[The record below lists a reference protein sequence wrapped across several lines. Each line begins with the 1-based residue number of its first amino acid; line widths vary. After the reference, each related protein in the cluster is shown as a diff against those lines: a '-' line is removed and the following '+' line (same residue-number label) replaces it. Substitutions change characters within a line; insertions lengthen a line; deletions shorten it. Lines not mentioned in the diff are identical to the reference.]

1 MKLALSRRAWRRTLW
16 TAAGVIVVAG
26 VVTAV
31 VVANGGTPPPA
42 AATTVTVRRGA
53 VTLAVAAAGTIQSSQ
68 TIGLSFPVA
77 GTVTV
82 LNVKAGDLVTAG
94 QELAAIDPTDVQ
106 SNLNSAQQRVADA
119 QNALDRATAS
129 ANLPICPTAAPTT
142 AAPTAAST
150 TAAPTP
156 SGSASPHPTASPSP
170 HPSASRTTSAT
181 TPQNCQPAGKT
192 SVTDTVL
199 QAQQQ
204 YNNAEL
210 AVIRAQTQ
218 LTGTVLKAP
227 IAGRVL
233 SVGGKVGSTAGG
245 GSAFIELGDITDLTV
260 RAEFS
265 EADVGRLAV
274 GQVASIALP
283 HVDKPVSGKVS
294 QIDPAATVS
303 NRLVRYGVTITFDQ
317 VPADLLLGQSATVT
331 VTTASVDNVLYV
343 TSAAVTGVE
352 EGDGTVTVQTPAGD
366 ESRAVTIGLRGDQY
380 TEVTSGLVEGDIV
393 VLPH

>member
-31 VVANGGTPPPA
+31 VVANDGTPPPA

-53 VTLAVAAAGTIQSSQ
+53 VTLAVAAAGTIESSQ

-129 ANLPICPTAAPTT
+129 ANLPICPTAAP
-142 AAPTAAST
+142 T

-245 GSAFIELGDITDLTV
+245 GSAFIELGDITNLTV

-352 EGDGTVTVQTPAGD
+352 AGDATVNVRTPAGD

>member
-1 MKLALSRRAWRRTLW
+1 MKLALSRRARRRAVW

-26 VVTAV
+26 IVTAV
-31 VVANGGTPPPA
+31 VLATGSTPPPA
-42 AATTVTVRRGA
+42 AASTVTVRRGA
-53 VTLAVAAAGTIQSSQ
+53 VTLAVAASGTVQSSQ
-68 TIGLSFPVA
+68 TIGLSFAVA
-77 GTVTV
+77 GTVTQ
-82 LNVKAGDLVTAG
+82 LSVKPGDLVTAG
-94 QELAAIDPTDVQ
+94 QQLAAIDPADAQ
-106 SNLNSAQQRVADA
+106 SNLDSAQQRMADA
-119 QNALDRATAS
+119 QDALDRATLT
-129 ANLPICPTAAPTT
+129 ANKPICPTAAPTT
-142 AAPTAAST
+142 AAPTPT
-150 TAAPTP
+150 T
-156 SGSASPHPTASPSP
+156 SASS
-170 HPSASRTTSAT
+170 HPSAAPRPTAT
-181 TPQNCQPAGKT
+181 TPQDCQPAGRT
-192 SVTDTVL
+192 SVTDAVL

-210 AVIRAQTQ
+210 AVIRAQNR

-233 SVGGKVGSTAGG
+233 SVAGKVGSTAGM
-245 GSAFIELGDITDLTV
+245 GSAFIELGDIANLTV

-343 TSAAVTGVE
+343 TSAAVTGV
-352 EGDGTVTVQTPAGD
+352 DGVAATVTVQTPAGD

-380 TEVTSGLVEGDIV
+380 TEVTSGLIEGDVV

>member
-31 VVANGGTPPPA
+31 VVANGGPPPPA
-42 AATTVTVRRGA
+42 AASTVTVRRGA
-53 VTLAVAAAGTIQSSQ
+53 VTVAVAAAGTIQSSQ
-68 TIGLSFPVA
+68 TIGLSFAVA
-77 GTVTV
+77 GTVTE

-94 QELAAIDPTDVQ
+94 QELARIDPADAQ
-106 SNLNSAQQRVADA
+106 SNVDSAQQRLSDA
-119 QNALDRATAS
+119 QDALDRATTT
-129 ANLPICPTAAPTT
+129 ANKPVCPTAAPTT
-142 AAPTAAST
+142 AAPS
-150 TAAPTP
+150 P
-156 SGSASPHPTASPSP
+156 SGSASPHP
-170 HPSASRTTSAT
+170 SASKASSAA
-181 TPQNCQPAGKT
+181 TPPDCQPAGKT
-192 SVTDTVL
+192 SVTDAVL

-210 AVIRAQTQ
+210 AVIRAQTR
-218 LTGTVLKAP
+218 LTGTVIKAP

-245 GSAFIELGDITDLTV
+245 GSAFIELGDIADLTV

-265 EADVGRLAV
+265 EADVGRIAV

-283 HVDKPVSGKVS
+283 HVDTPVSGKVS
-294 QIDPAATVS
+294 QIDPAATTS
-303 NRLVRYGVTITFDQ
+303 NRLVRYGVTIAFDQ

-331 VTTASVDNVLYV
+331 VTTASVANVLYV
-343 TSAAVTGVE
+343 TSAAVTDVE
-352 EGDGTVTVQTPAGD
+352 GGNATVTVRTPTGDQT
-366 ESRAVTIGLRGDQY
+366 RAVTIGLRGDQY
-380 TEVTSGLVEGDIV
+380 TEISSGLVEGDVV